1 MPALTWQ
8 IESGGPMPA
17 ACKPPYLGPC
27 YDAQWDYYARER
39 RLGPMYAPRE
49 RNVRACGRR
58 DGFSKVR
65 TSSRPQRSN
74 KTNPSDAAPAWWED
88 EVEPAPAPPVFR
100 TQGSQDA
107 IQSTPSSKKLINRG
121 KPPPPSAND
130 DEDGPGWW
138 ENPQERSMEAY
149 APEELE
155 DWQVARLEQAYALG
169 RKKIKMLDL
178 SDEINVDRSYIL
190 HWMKQF
196 ALKPESERAPIVAA
210 RLAELQGSSRQ
221 PGSRHLTPESQ
232 QQSQAAAGQ
241 EATAVKPTSSSKP
254 TGFIPFYTRKE
265 MGLTD
270 ARNKRL
276 PADALR
282 TLEAIYERTPFP
294 SNEVVKGMWDLHRIN
309 RDTALTWF
317 KSRRESD
324 GILSSEQKRPSRQS
338 SDEFE
343 DEDIEHG
350 GHASAAD
357 LTSRDLRKAI
367 GPLGLDSNNLLV
379 RLAQPSSP
387 QNEPERQQGSQRNRS
402 GPGAAGDGAAEAE
415 QQRQPPR
422 LVSISPRQLAQ
433 MQSSLPSPKKH
444 KGAKRMEAMGITEA
458 QVHAGWWWGT
468 SNTLPSTRPRA
479 PTRYGLARGDPAWR
493 VRHDPSCPCCCPILS
508 DVIGGCS
515 GQARSMRSHTSCCRL
530 CQEKKKTTL
539 VITCVTLA

>member
-1 MPALTWQ
+1 MP
-8 IESGGPMPA
+8 
-17 ACKPPYLGPC
+17 
-27 YDAQWDYYARER
+27 
-39 RLGPMYAPRE
+39 
-49 RNVRACGRR
+49 
-58 DGFSKVR
+58 
-65 TSSRPQRSN
+65 
-74 KTNPSDAAPAWWED
+74 
-88 EVEPAPAPPVFR
+88 
-100 TQGSQDA
+100 
-107 IQSTPSSKKLINRG
+107 
-121 KPPPPSAND
+121 
-130 DEDGPGWW
+130 
-138 ENPQERSMEAY
+138 
-149 APEELE
+149 
-155 DWQVARLEQAYALG
+155 
-169 RKKIKMLDL
+169 
-178 SDEINVDRSYIL
+178 
-190 HWMKQF
+190 
-196 ALKPESERAPIVAA
+196 
-210 RLAELQGSSRQ
+210 LAEATMVLAILR
-221 PGSRHLTPESQ
+221 TP
-232 QQSQAAAGQ
+232 AAAGLL
-241 EATAVKPTSSSKP
+241 AA
-254 TGFIPFYTRKE
+254 RKE

-367 GPLGLDSNNLLV
+367 GPLGLDSNNLLI

-387 QNEPERQQGSQRNRS
+387 QNEPERQRGSQRNGS

-444 KGAKRMEAMGITEA
+444 KGAKRMETMGITE
-458 QVHAGWWWGT
+458 GT
-468 SNTLPSTRPRA
+468 RGLVVGDVQYVAKHKAPGSNKMWARMWRSRMARA
-479 PTRYGLARGDPAWR
+479 PR
-493 VRHDPSCPCCCPILS
+493 PILPLLLP
-508 DVIGGCS
+508 DP
-515 GQARSMRSHTSCCRL
+515 Q
-530 CQEKKKTTL
+530 
-539 VITCVTLA
+539 